1 MIKISKPSLIKWIK
15 TPVEYKDVLA
25 EAEIIGIMLGDGNI
39 MHNKR
44 SIRLRVRELDFC
56 LNFKKLV
63 EETYRINTTFDNKYY
78 YNCYANSTL
87 LANRI
92 GELTKGN
99 KEIPDFVLSGDNNIK
114 ARFLRGFFDSEG
126 SVDLIE
132 NRRQIVLTQNNEKM
146 LLQIKSLLGD
156 LEIQSKYV
164 KKRIGSD
171 KLIISL
177 LENLEK
183 YYNLIGF
190 SIGYKQQKLKEA
202 IDYLNFYKPH
212 DKEKYWQVLRHWSN
226 SQKSLRGSAKEM
238 GMNWETYRTW
248 IYGIK
253 MPCQIKMDLEYGLT
267 PKDYEILIKEYS
279 FLPRTD
285 KKKKLK

>member
-1 MIKISKPSLIKWIK
+1 MNPKITKRGVLKRIHYPSSYDDI
-15 TPVEYKDVLA
+15 LA
-25 EAEIIGIMLGDGNI
+25 ESEIIGIMLGDGNI

-56 LNFKKLV
+56 LNFKRLV
-63 EETYRINTTFDNKYY
+63 EKTYRINTTLDNKYY

-87 LANRI
+87 LTQRI
-92 GELTKGN
+92 IRLTNGN
-99 KEIPDFVLSGDNNIK
+99 KEIPEFILGGDNKIK

-146 LLQIKSLLGD
+146 LLQIKSLLWD

-183 YYNLIGF
+183 YRNLIGF
-190 SIGYKQQKLKEA
+190 SIGYKQQKLKKA
-202 IDYLNFYKPH
+202 IEYLKFCKAH
-212 DKEKYWQVLRHWSN
+212 DKEKYWEVLRHWSN
-226 SQKSLRGSAKEM
+226 SKKASEDLPKK
-238 GMNWETYRTW
+238 W
-248 IYGIK
+248 I
-253 MPCQIKMDLEYGLT
+253 
-267 PKDYEILIKEYS
+267 
-279 FLPRTD
+279 
-285 KKKKLK
+285 